1 MSPICVLYVRRYA
14 VGRTSKDSVPDG
26 IMRFNKQCY
35 GHFRQGEIMDFDKMK
50 DGLKDQMSEK
60 VQEGLTKKLDEVKI
74 DVKARF
80 GDFGGQPGEK
90 AISPSTSAEPT
101 VNPSESEPTP
111 AESES
116 GVDETADAPIAV
128 GETEADQDSGDAG
141 KEEAA

>member
-1 MSPICVLYVRRYA
+1 
-14 VGRTSKDSVPDG
+14 
-26 IMRFNKQCY
+26 MRFNKQCY
-35 GHFRQGEIMDFDKMK
+35 GHFRQGEIMVFDKMK

-60 VQEGLTKKLDEVKI
+60 VQEGLT
-74 DVKARF
+74 
-80 GDFGGQPGEK
+80 GQPGEK